1 MSKMSQAS
9 GGILPS
15 ISSLV
20 GQRKISPEERISK
33 EEWPSLSPQLSKN
46 ETSTSVGFVDF
57 KFPSE
62 EKQSS
67 GMEENKRLQKRT
79 LNLKTEI
86 IPVDEILQKEN
97 ANGADPG
104 TQNSLTKSLQK
115 AEALLW
121 THLNPGLKWWLKQR
135 SDGSTSDADD
145 SFISEDK
152 FTSHSSEKFQR
163 LEQCVLGMKMH
174 FSTIYYP
181 NTQFLHGHIKKISN
195 ISQPCEFF
203 YHPAYGTLGK
213 HYGKLQTLLEQRSQ
227 LLFFDE
233 YTRCLKGVLDFNT
246 HLSKLIIKLDK
257 QFTML
262 SENLNAAQLFP
273 EYNLS
278 SLCEELRVHTSHWGC
293 LYEKATHTNWLR
305 PILFQKQHNLED
317 MKNSLNKLGLHS
329 LILMEKFI
337 KIIFNVLALT
347 TPESVTAEAIF
358 DTFKAVKIFNNIV
371 SEMNLETRY
380 FDPQK
385 SYKCKGNLEFN
396 SVPHKSKMVQYSSES
411 IPVNTFAVAKI
422 LRILS
427 KQRGRMAAMI
437 LYCWMI
443 NQNKFLSCI
452 DRVKFNSMDWND
464 IKVPFFKRMSKTG
477 GQAIRAGLLRPKLGE
492 CLHGS
497 NISSHMHPF
506 KKFLKGDKEFMDKI
520 LKALSSTGTLGHH
533 ALNRPKPDK
542 PVAIDSDNLSME
554 SDLEFSRIKST
565 GCQNF
570 QSSAETNIFYSQYRV
585 LFWKDFE
592 AALLRLFYQPKF
604 SSYLGSLNQ
613 CGDQMV
619 FLFLNELH
627 FECCKGGISMEF
639 DDIMKN
645 ICLHLLS
652 KVAFRNWDQVLCKAL
667 GTGFLDKCLPAPAS
681 KEQTSARTKT
691 TEILQQLF
699 FPLHVMLNC
708 NDLEAK
714 GNEGEA
720 PFEKGTPANPF
731 LRLAILSRCTATI
744 HYTSIWVIT
753 KAFQFLSSWSLN
765 QFLLVTQG
773 DLKILK
779 KEAERLLP
787 LIESF
792 KPKEDYV
799 SPPCDILIIHQE
811 QVLASQVVEGT
822 AYIQSFSE
830 TMLRVFSLDCKK
842 MAVEIFHQ
850 TMPVGKHWRINC
862 KTELPNSPSDYASSA
877 AQTVIGQ
884 VLEGIQPLPDEAQ
897 VPPLTEA
904 MTAFME
910 AWMDHILKMKI
921 KFSVQGALQL
931 KKDFDMIRDLLILE
945 EYNLSEEIRQR
956 LLSLRVFHQ
965 VDNAILCLLQQP
977 MSKNY
982 IPSSTWEPLW
992 RCCISNNQTAD
1003 FSSGSLNSLE
1013 SLDLQAARNNV
1024 ITQAENVLASDLLGN
1039 MRTNR
1044 NPESYLEAK
1053 QQEWLALRVHSGN
1066 RWKIPRL
1073 SCMNRTPEN

>member
-1 MSKMSQAS
+1 
-9 GGILPS
+9 
-15 ISSLV
+15 
-20 GQRKISPEERISK
+20 
-33 EEWPSLSPQLSKN
+33 
-46 ETSTSVGFVDF
+46 
-57 KFPSE
+57 
-62 EKQSS
+62 
-67 GMEENKRLQKRT
+67 MEENKRLQKRT

-97 ANGADPG
+97 ANVADPG
-104 TQNSLTKSLQK
+104 AQNTLTKSIQK
-115 AEALLW
+115 AEALLR

-135 SDGSTSDADD
+135 SDGSSSDVDD

-152 FTSHSSEKFQR
+152 FNSHSSEKFQR

-174 FSTIYYP
+174 FSIIHYP
-181 NTQFLHGHIKKISN
+181 NTQFLHGHIKKIPNS
-195 ISQPCEFF
+195 SQSCEFF

-227 LLFFDE
+227 LLFFHE
-233 YTRCLKGVLDFNT
+233 YTRRLKGVLDFNT

-257 QFTML
+257 QFRML

-278 SLCEELRVHTSHWGC
+278 SLCKELRVHTSHWGC

-317 MKNSLNKLGLHS
+317 MKISLNMLGLHS
-329 LILMEKFI
+329 LILMEKYI

-347 TPESVTAEAIF
+347 TPESLTAETIF

-371 SEMNLETRY
+371 SEINLETRY

-385 SYKCKGNLEFN
+385 SYICKGNLEFN
-396 SVPHKSKMVQYSSES
+396 PLPHKSKMVQYSSES
-411 IPVNTFAVAKI
+411 VPVNTFAVAKI

-464 IKVPFFKRMSKTG
+464 VKVPFFKRMSKTG
-477 GQAIRAGLLRPKLGE
+477 GQAIRSGLLRPKLGE
-492 CLHGS
+492 SLHGT
-497 NISSHMHPF
+497 NISSDKHPF

-520 LKALSSTGTLGHH
+520 LKALSSTGALGYL

-542 PVAIDSDNLSME
+542 PVATDSDNLSME
-554 SDLEFSRIKST
+554 SDIDFSRIQSS

-592 AALLRLFYQPKF
+592 AALLRLLYQPKF

-613 CGDQMV
+613 CGEQMV

-652 KVAFRNWDQVLCKAL
+652 KVAFRNWDQVLCRTL
-667 GTGFLDKCLPAPAS
+667 GTGFLDKCLPTPVS

-691 TEILQQLF
+691 AEILQQLF

-720 PFEKGTPANPF
+720 PFEKGTPAIPF
-731 LRLAILSRCTATI
+731 LRLAVLSRCTATI
-744 HYTSIWVIT
+744 HYASIWVIT

-811 QVLASQVVEGT
+811 QALASQVVEGT
-822 AYIQSFSE
+822 AYIRSFSE
-830 TMLRVFSLDCKK
+830 TVLRVFSVDCKK
-842 MAVEIFHQ
+842 MAVEIFQQ
-850 TMPVGKHWRINC
+850 TMPLGKHWRINC

-897 VPPLTEA
+897 VPPLIEA

-910 AWMDHILKMKI
+910 AWMDHILKKKI

-977 MSKNY
+977 MNKNY

-992 RCCISNNQTAD
+992 RCCTSNNQTAD

-1024 ITQAENVLASDLLGN
+1024 ITQTENVLASDLLGN
-1039 MRTNR
+1039 MRTNG